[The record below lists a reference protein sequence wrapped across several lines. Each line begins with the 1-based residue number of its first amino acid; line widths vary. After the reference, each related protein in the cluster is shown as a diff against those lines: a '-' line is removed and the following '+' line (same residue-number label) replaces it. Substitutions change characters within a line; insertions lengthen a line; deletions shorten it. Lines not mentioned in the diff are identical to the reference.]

1 MTRGIGGAGLF
12 FLALGVVAA
21 IDDPPTFARAAAP
34 SHVQEGS
41 EDPAARVF
49 TNVCTKCHPR
59 ERVLVMRRTR
69 SQWEEVITTMI
80 TARAAQISDEDFDTV
95 LGYLTREHGRVNV
108 NRAPPADMVE
118 VLHIADAA
126 AATIAGYR
134 KEHGPFEDFDALMK
148 VPGLDREKFE
158 KLRDAILF

>member
-1 MTRGIGGAGLF
+1 MTGAFGSAAIALVACAIVVATQVPASGGATR
-12 FLALGVVAA
+12 
-21 IDDPPTFARAAAP
+21 PPRA
-34 SHVQEGS
+34 QENAD
-41 EDPAARVF
+41 DPAARAF

-126 AATIAGYR
+126 AAAIAGYR

-148 VPGLDREKFE
+148 VPGLDREKLE